1 MLVAKPKDFG
11 FYGDGGS
18 QGEGRYTPWRKAES
32 HERFRQDVVRMIKLA
47 LRGDDDQLQAQGVQ
61 ADQAEQLAALPAF
74 SLTDLDG
81 RALSREELDGR
92 VVVVEFWASW
102 CPPCLGT
109 IGWLGELG
117 QRHGDRIGVLAF
129 AVESPE
135 PEVRELV
142 ESAGGAVRWALGT
155 PELASAFG
163 DVVAVPTLFVF
174 DREGKTASTFYG
186 NPPDLAKATTPY
198 NKYYIPFNS
207 LSTDFRRMYAEVITK
222 WFNVA
227 DHSKI
232 LGGTF
237 PLLGIL

>member
-1 MLVAKPKDFG
+1 MAVQEFGDRVTFVNENFGEPGLAERFGIKRYPAVFVNDVLVAKPKDFG

-117 QRHGDRIGVLAF
+117 ERHGDRIGVLAF

-142 ESAGGAVRWALGT
+142 ESTGGDVRWALGT

-186 NPPDLAKATTPY
+186 NPPDLYARVEALVT
-198 NKYYIPFNS
+198 S
-207 LSTDFRRMYAEVITK
+207 LLE
-222 WFNVA
+222 
-227 DHSKI
+227 
-232 LGGTF
+232 
-237 PLLGIL
+237 